1 MDKSSKNIIKDFCK
15 EFEKMT
21 KITKE
26 NIEACINEL
35 IKKHK
40 TNFKGVGQP
49 LRIALTGSKFGPGIY
64 NIILSLSK
72 EVVIKRLK
80 IVI

>member
-1 MDKSSKNIIKDFCK
+1 
-15 EFEKMT
+15 MT

-26 NIEACINEL
+26 NLETTLNEL

-49 LRIALTGSKFGPGIY
+49 LRIVLTGSKFGPGIY
-64 NIILSLSK
+64 DIILSLK
-72 EVVIKRLK
+72 KDDVIKRLK
-80 IVI
+80 D